1 MLRIYMNAGA
11 SVEVDVPM
19 NDFAKQL
26 ANFKPEDNLQFI
38 TFTKEKIM
46 LNLNKI
52 NYIQEIEEEN

>member
-11 SVEVDVPM
+11 SVEVDVSM

-26 ANFKPEDNLQFI
+26 ANFKPNLQFI

-46 LNLNKI
+46 LNLNQI
-52 NYIQEIEEEN
+52 NYIEEIEKEN